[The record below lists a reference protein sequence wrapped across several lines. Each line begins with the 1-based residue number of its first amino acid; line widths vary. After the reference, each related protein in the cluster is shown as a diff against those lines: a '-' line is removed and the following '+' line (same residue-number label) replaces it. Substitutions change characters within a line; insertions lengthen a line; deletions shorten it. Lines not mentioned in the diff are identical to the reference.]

1 MNKIILKRSTH
12 RNFMSYGDVENEFLF
27 PDGVVLMTAANG
39 SGKSAIIEVI
49 NFALFGTSYRG
60 GNKGDL
66 RNTNNAGATMEV
78 SLEFDLDRGDGA
90 VESYRVFRTVD
101 PKERSRFDVELLTDG
116 KWVAQN
122 KRAGYA
128 QKDFEDKI
136 LGFNEV
142 LFKNV
147 IALNTQES
155 TPFIDMTAAKRR
167 ELIESIIDM
176 STDFWKKESGRL
188 LSAAAT
194 ACDIAASDIE
204 RITGEIANLE
214 RICDSMRNEK
224 KANLE
229 QLQASLDA
237 LAGARAP
244 AAAEADRI
252 KGEIITLRGE
262 IDSHSAELGRESWV
276 DSEMASI
283 SDAAGCASRIDEARE
298 AERVRSDAYDKALA
312 GYRADERDRLNAEI
326 GDLEATLGKLGAEI
340 TAIGKEVGMAEY
352 RLQGARAEMDR
363 IGAQGKQL
371 VPGVPCPTCGKPS
384 TEADIEPL
392 RQELRRKWKEQKA
405 VADGLEADIAVKRGE
420 IASREA
426 STATVGEELRN
437 RQALL
442 TEIQDYYCS
451 TVLPAKAGLDEAVRN
466 RTAIEAR
473 IASAGID
480 VSEFAGRLASLQ
492 EMKASFPG
500 IRQKWQDA
508 QARYNELTSSWHSAN
523 NEVVRIDGEVSRISG
538 EIERAR
544 NAETGD
550 SLAVAEGR
558 LADAQSD
565 LALAQERLHAQSD
578 LRAGYGYINKT
589 LCSDDGMKKMLLG
602 KFVPAFNM
610 SVQKNILH
618 TGLPF
623 SVEFD
628 DTMSYEFLSAPGLS
642 PKYSMLSQ
650 GQKRRL
656 GFAIAMAFRDFVAMV
671 GNFSINLLSLD
682 EVLDI
687 STDDAGMRDMMDIVR
702 SMVGD
707 IGCALVIT
715 HRVAAVADKF
725 DYWVTIENDG
735 LYSSV
740 GELKKL

>member
-244 AAAEADRI
+244 A
-252 KGEIITLRGE
+252 
-262 IDSHSAELGRESWV
+262 
-276 DSEMASI
+276 
-283 SDAAGCASRIDEARE
+283 
-298 AERVRSDAYDKALA
+298 
-312 GYRADERDRLNAEI
+312 
-326 GDLEATLGKLGAEI
+326 
-340 TAIGKEVGMAEY
+340 
-352 RLQGARAEMDR
+352 
-363 IGAQGKQL
+363 
-371 VPGVPCPTCGKPS
+371 
-384 TEADIEPL
+384 
-392 RQELRRKWKEQKA
+392 RRK
-405 VADGLEADIAVKRGE
+405 R
-420 IASREA
+420 
-426 STATVGEELRN
+426 TV
-437 RQALL
+437 
-442 TEIQDYYCS
+442 
-451 TVLPAKAGLDEAVRN
+451 
-466 RTAIEAR
+466 
-473 IASAGID
+473 
-480 VSEFAGRLASLQ
+480 
-492 EMKASFPG
+492 
-500 IRQKWQDA
+500 
-508 QARYNELTSSWHSAN
+508 
-523 NEVVRIDGEVSRISG
+523 
-538 EIERAR
+538 
-544 NAETGD
+544 
-550 SLAVAEGR
+550 
-558 LADAQSD
+558 
-565 LALAQERLHAQSD
+565 
-578 LRAGYGYINKT
+578 
-589 LCSDDGMKKMLLG
+589 
-602 KFVPAFNM
+602 
-610 SVQKNILH
+610 
-618 TGLPF
+618 
-623 SVEFD
+623 
-628 DTMSYEFLSAPGLS
+628 
-642 PKYSMLSQ
+642 
-650 GQKRRL
+650 
-656 GFAIAMAFRDFVAMV
+656 
-671 GNFSINLLSLD
+671 
-682 EVLDI
+682 
-687 STDDAGMRDMMDIVR
+687 
-702 SMVGD
+702 
-707 IGCALVIT
+707 
-715 HRVAAVADKF
+715 
-725 DYWVTIENDG
+725 
-735 LYSSV
+735 
-740 GELKKL
+740 